1 MRSFKSISYKVII
14 ALMFLLVSVVSIF
27 PLYTLYLLNNS
38 LSLPIIATAHTME
51 QGREDLPS
59 TPAKPSLPVKRS
71 SQGGGEVVGL
81 VEEEVKDIHHL
92 RGSIHH

>member
-1 MRSFKSISYKVII
+1 
-14 ALMFLLVSVVSIF
+14 
-27 PLYTLYLLNNS
+27 
-38 LSLPIIATAHTME
+38 
-51 QGREDLPS
+51 
-59 TPAKPSLPVKRS
+59 VKRS